1 MFDITEI
8 IFNMRVLVA
17 VQYAPASVGVGGG
30 GGGGGGGVSA
40 RKITFQGRV

>member
-30 GGGGGGGVSA
+30 GGGGGVSA

>member
-8 IFNMRVLVA
+8 IFDMRVLVA

-30 GGGGGGGVSA
+30 GGGGGGVSA

>member
-30 GGGGGGGVSA
+30 GGGGGGVSA